1 MRDEERQ
8 RDRDNINEW
17 KTGLTDDLASEKH
30 LSKLKD
36 EFERLPKLQKYLKEN
51 QHVYG
56 CVHVFINVL
65 PPCLLAHC
73 NNNSLPTATTIPTT
87 MVNTAYMMKG
97 VQTT

>member
-36 EFERLPKLQKYLKEN
+36 EFERLPKLPKYLKEN
-51 QHVYG
+51 
-56 CVHVFINVL
+56 
-65 PPCLLAHC
+65 
-73 NNNSLPTATTIPTT
+73 
-87 MVNTAYMMKG
+87 
-97 VQTT
+97 